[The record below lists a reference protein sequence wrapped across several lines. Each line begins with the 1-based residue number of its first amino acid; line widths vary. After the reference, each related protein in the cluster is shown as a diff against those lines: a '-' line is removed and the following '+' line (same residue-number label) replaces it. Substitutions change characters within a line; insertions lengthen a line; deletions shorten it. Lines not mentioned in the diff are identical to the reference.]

1 MFIHWSPLN
10 LFLDENRS
18 TFIESNLPE
27 KGNPSSKRRRI
38 GGEMPSDTP
47 ALHMAPHS
55 DDIIPSSGQCSSLT
69 DLSQSL
75 MIPIR

>member
-1 MFIHWSPLN
+1 MFIHCYPLN
-10 LFLDENRS
+10 LFLDENRV

-27 KGNPSSKRRRI
+27 KGNPSSKRRRT
-38 GGEMPSDTP
+38 GGEMSSDTP

-55 DDIIPSSGQCSSLT
+55 DDIIPSSGQCSSLINIT
-69 DLSQSL
+69 QSL